1 MNQRRLVV
9 GISGASGTVYGLR
22 LLERIKE
29 HAPEIRTILVM
40 SPAAARTM
48 AIETDF
54 TPAQA
59 RALADESYDYDDL
72 AAPISSGSFQTLG
85 MVVAPCSIKSL
96 SEIANCHGAN
106 LLARAADV
114 TLKEGRRLVL
124 LVRETPLSRGHIA
137 LMARAAE
144 NGAVILPPAPAF
156 YTRPRTV
163 DDLIDYILGKTLDQ
177 FGVPHRLFTRW
188 GEEGE

>member
-9 GISGASGTVYGLR
+9 GISGASGTIYGLR
-22 LLERIKE
+22 LLERLKE
-29 HAPEIRTILVM
+29 HAPEIHTILVI

-48 AIETDF
+48 AIETDY

-59 RALADESYDYDDL
+59 RALAHECYDYDDL
-72 AAPISSGSFQTLG
+72 AAPISSGSFETLG

-96 SEIANCHGAN
+96 SEIAHCHAAN

-124 LVRETPLSRGHIA
+124 LVRETPLHRGHLA

-163 DDLIDYILGKTLDQ
+163 DDLIDYVLGKTLDQ
-177 FGVPHRLFTRW
+177 LGIPHRLFTRW